1 MTQLLKEVIAAR
13 MADEERILNQVFS
26 KNENKEKFEKNEL
39 EIPWRLHLCTNGSAC
54 VVRHVPEKRPTCVSS
69 IPTPSHNPWRCT
81 RVAQGPGSCPA
92 GWQPQLLGL
101 APRLWEKWAIVRL
114 TGAVTSP
121 LAGQHTVT
129 CPSTAPSCPPAKNR
143 FSSQASPGTRASPAG
158 PGPEAC
164 CSTMC
169 APEEPEQPW
178 SCHLHISSRIPLF
191 FCCDGGVR
199 GFLPH
204 HHARPHV
211 HFRRALCLATKVEEP
226 ELFTLL

>member
-101 APRLWEKWAIVRL
+101 VGTQALGEMSNRASHWGCDEPPGRPAYGHL
-114 TGAVTSP
+114 P
-121 LAGQHTVT
+121 LH
-129 CPSTAPSCPPAKNR
+129 
-143 FSSQASPGTRASPAG
+143 SSQ
-158 PGPEAC
+158 
-164 CSTMC
+164 
-169 APEEPEQPW
+169 
-178 SCHLHISSRIPLF
+178 
-191 FCCDGGVR
+191 
-199 GFLPH
+199 LP
-204 HHARPHV
+204 PS
-211 HFRRALCLATKVEEP
+211 
-226 ELFTLL
+226 